1 MKGDLLKQ
9 AKKVVHNLLRI
20 IDGKD
25 KIVLR
30 IISGGNSIAPS
41 EFDCLKFLTEAR
53 PSVIKVLKDFLD
65 RTGQTGLLEYAKV
78 FRDSFRLFGS
88 SNKKKL
94 FILITSG
101 EHDESY
107 SQVKEY
113 YKNGYQKACQAS
125 VVIFLVQGS
134 STPLI
139 TRQEHEGL
147 KQEGCDACNDQNCDS
162 FNKFQLVD
170 IYPRYNEADIRQ
182 QVAKIYKAFQNELGP
197 PQLQFSMPY
206 EDFYGLGTMID
217 ACTRVVSDDNKL
229 LGVLCLSFLSNE
241 LFGVTAEVA
250 NTKDA
255 YPFLIDKSGTTYIH
269 PYYINPELH
278 ASGSRIDITNFET
291 SIQFQNQVYNS
302 MKSGRE
308 DEKSFNVKSSVPLGT
323 LGAKFESKNFTYIW
337 REVEGSSFSVGVAVS
352 SVYKDDLQ
360 LQSSTTKGN
369 ELYHRLSLQDGI
381 QDELCSHYG
390 YIAIKDQP
398 VVSIAPDSFEQPSV
412 YYEKENNETVK
423 TLQNYFNGYVENPTA
438 FKSNTIRN
446 EIRQAVMAT
455 NLMNEIWTGDE
466 SNQRLI
472 IKWRYIGMENGVF
485 RIFPGIEVP
494 EFDPRQQQWY
504 HLAETFPGKLVFT
517 TPYKDLNDPSQASI
531 LSLSKQ
537 ITEEL
542 SGVKQGSGVIG
553 MDFEFRYFQFLIER
567 DLTLCA
573 RKVIRGTC
581 SIINTDGFLLYH
593 NGTEGDLYKHIH
605 LVEKEPDVARKLL
618 QRGMM
623 KKTSCIEYN
632 DRLPRTIWFYSLDHI
647 TVSKSDN
654 GTFWLVPIKGTN
666 LLLLFTKHSNVEK
679 EQEECKCSKPSL
691 KGEVLG
697 KCREGVDEAS
707 CDCPCYVEKACLS
720 DLFETDAQRQS
731 TLICQPRSMGQKMP
745 DSTHLKNVM
754 KNKMPLD
761 ACYPLSCSHFQRSDE
776 CNLYGC
782 YWNAQQCSE

>member
-1 MKGDLLKQ
+1 
-9 AKKVVHNLLRI
+9 
-20 IDGKD
+20 
-25 KIVLR
+25 
-30 IISGGNSIAPS
+30 
-41 EFDCLKFLTEAR
+41 
-53 PSVIKVLKDFLD
+53 
-65 RTGQTGLLEYAKV
+65 
-78 FRDSFRLFGS
+78 
-88 SNKKKL
+88 
-94 FILITSG
+94 
-101 EHDESY
+101 
-107 SQVKEY
+107 
-113 YKNGYQKACQAS
+113 
-125 VVIFLVQGS
+125 
-134 STPLI
+134 
-139 TRQEHEGL
+139 
-147 KQEGCDACNDQNCDS
+147 
-162 FNKFQLVD
+162 
-170 IYPRYNEADIRQ
+170 
-182 QVAKIYKAFQNELGP
+182 
-197 PQLQFSMPY
+197 
-206 EDFYGLGTMID
+206 
-217 ACTRVVSDDNKL
+217 
-229 LGVLCLSFLSNE
+229 
-241 LFGVTAEVA
+241 
-250 NTKDA
+250 
-255 YPFLIDKSGTTYIH
+255 
-269 PYYINPELH
+269 
-278 ASGSRIDITNFET
+278 
-291 SIQFQNQVYNS
+291 

-573 RKVIRGTC
+573 
-581 SIINTDGFLLYH
+581 
-593 NGTEGDLYKHIH
+593 
-605 LVEKEPDVARKLL
+605 
-618 QRGMM
+618 
-623 KKTSCIEYN
+623 
-632 DRLPRTIWFYSLDHI
+632 
-647 TVSKSDN
+647 
-654 GTFWLVPIKGTN
+654 
-666 LLLLFTKHSNVEK
+666 
-679 EQEECKCSKPSL
+679 
-691 KGEVLG
+691 
-697 KCREGVDEAS
+697 
-707 CDCPCYVEKACLS
+707 
-720 DLFETDAQRQS
+720 
-731 TLICQPRSMGQKMP
+731 
-745 DSTHLKNVM
+745 
-754 KNKMPLD
+754 
-761 ACYPLSCSHFQRSDE
+761 
-776 CNLYGC
+776 
-782 YWNAQQCSE
+782 